1 MSETVRPCTLGT
13 AQTGQGFFF
22 LSFILSLWWCWFR
35 IIGVS
40 FHITQFVLCLFT
52 PVSVLISITA
62 EPRWLSF
69 NKQRVIGKSP
79 VDRDKLGELSTRW
92 DLRSKYSNLC
102 PSSCDVS
109 KSSKFADKI
118 CAFNIS
124 LCCSATQKRKERN
137 QHCWRCQWGQC
148 WPQTSAFPVV
158 PAKYQNKQILISTS
172 FCALSSFYVLTCRL
186 NYMSQPMLWA
196 PKYFTAEDV
205 FLIYSIQWC
214 HLPQR
219 IWGGVL

>member
-1 MSETVRPCTLGT
+1 MP
-13 AQTGQGFFF
+13 
-22 LSFILSLWWCWFR
+22 
-35 IIGVS
+35 
-40 FHITQFVLCLFT
+40 FH

-124 LCCSATQKRKERN
+124 LCCGATQKRKERN

-148 WPQTSAFPVV
+148 WPQPFPVG
-158 PAKYQNKQILISTS
+158 PAESQNKQILISTS
-172 FCALSSFYVLTCRL
+172 FYALSSFYVLTCRL

-196 PKYFTAEDV
+196 PKIFH
-205 FLIYSIQWC
+205 WC
-214 HLPQR
+214 LSDLFNTM
-219 IWGGVL
+219 VLRKYRSFSWFYKLVTEKRTNKKRDL

>member
-1 MSETVRPCTLGT
+1 MVL
-13 AQTGQGFFF
+13 
-22 LSFILSLWWCWFR
+22 IWFR
-35 IIGVS
+35 KIWLS
-40 FHITQFVLCLFT
+40 FHISQFVLCLFT

-102 PSSCDVS
+102 PSSWDVS

-148 WPQTSAFPVV
+148 WPQRFLLFQRNIKTSKFWYQPAFTHCHPFTIWLVSWIIWV
-158 PAKYQNKQILISTS
+158 NQCYEHQ
-172 FCALSSFYVLTCRL
+172 
-186 NYMSQPMLWA
+186 
-196 PKYFTAEDV
+196 KYFTAEDV
-205 FLIYSIQWC
+205 FLIYSIQWFWENID
-214 HLPQR
+214 LLVDF
-219 IWGGVL
+219 ISL